1 MNWSQQSPQFLLFS
15 VIAVWCIGFVA
26 MIAGKSLST
35 RTASITAIVTGAL
48 LLILMSAAFFL
59 LARDFGGAQ
68 HLWTRGWI
76 GPRDL
81 EGAITVGILEDPLG
95 LAMIILSAVLTLVF
109 VSSRWLALQ
118 GEVRHYTG
126 ATLGL
131 SGVSLAWL
139 SSTPWLAFFGIG
151 IITLAGVV
159 GLGVDENREAAEK
172 ISRFGRERAW
182 GLIFAILG
190 AAVLAGQRGALGFQ
204 LGFAFPAQR
213 LDLFFDLAGGALLL
227 TGLYLHLQPF
237 PFLGWLVSDSGTP
250 RILLNQIFPA
260 LGVFALAIRFQP
272 ELQSVGL
279 LSIFGGWALF
289 SALLSVISGLSQNN
303 AKTALSLSTS
313 SAFSIAYAAL
323 CWGGVSSAI
332 LILIATSLSAFSLS
346 YAGSIR
352 EAGFKHGS
360 IKVAVILSTL
370 MATGMFGFVASAGYL
385 RFAEAIFSEP
395 LKIGPLMVVLLAQFL
410 LLWKVSWAFLRMK
423 TKEKLKE
430 AFEEKALSLIWT
442 YMLIIFSLAVFWT
455 GTLSGGLIQSNPDQ
469 VMPSWLALAIT
480 RAFGGLANDWSDASN
495 LGVVQGVY
503 WVTAGLALLLSYWI
517 VGRGEDVWLK
527 LFGKSEKAHRF
538 FDSGYGF
545 DRLGQ
550 RIVGLLVK
558 TGGGIENFFGKT
570 ISTNWIPKLLVAS
583 IRAPAVW
590 IDTVDNYLYEKSG
603 SALKRG
609 IEIPGKLL
617 QLIQNGDVQW
627 YLFFAMSCAL
637 AILIHFLRA

>member
-1 MNWSQQSPQFLLFS
+1 MNWSQQSPQLLLFS

-26 MIAGKSLST
+26 MVAGKSLKT
-35 RTASITAIVTGAL
+35 HTASITAIVTSAL

-59 LARDFGGAQ
+59 LVRDFGGTQ

-95 LAMIILSAVLTLVF
+95 LAMIVLSSVLTLIF
-109 VSSRWLALQ
+109 VSSRWLAPQ
-118 GEVRHYTG
+118 GEVRHYAG
-126 ATLGL
+126 AVLGL

-139 SSTPWLAFFGIG
+139 SSTPWLAFIGIG
-151 IITLAGVV
+151 IITLAGFV

-213 LDLFFDLAGGALLL
+213 LDSFFDLAGGALLL

-250 RILLNQIFPA
+250 RVLLNQIFPA

-279 LSIFGGWALF
+279 LPIFGGWALF

-303 AKTALSLSTS
+303 PKTALSLSVS

-323 CWGGVSSAI
+323 CWGGVGSAI
-332 LILIATSLSAFSLS
+332 LILIAASLSAFSLS
-346 YAGSIR
+346 YVGSIR

-360 IKVAVILSTL
+360 IKVALVLSTL
-370 MATGMFGFVASAGYL
+370 MAAGMFGFVASAGYL

-395 LKIGPLMVVLLAQFL
+395 LKIGALVFVLMAQFL
-410 LLWKVSWAFLRMK
+410 LLWKVGWAFLRVEPQK
-423 TKEKLKE
+423 AK
-430 AFEEKALSLIWT
+430 FEEKALSLVWT
-442 YMLIIFSLAVFWT
+442 YLLIIFSLALFWV
-455 GTLSGGLIQSNPDQ
+455 GTFSGGIIPGNPDQ

-480 RAFGGLANDWSDASN
+480 NAFGGPANDWVDASN

-503 WVTAGLALLLSYWI
+503 WATAGLALLLSYWI
-517 VGRGEDVWLK
+517 VGRGEDGWLK

-545 DRLGQ
+545 DRLGA
-550 RIVGLLVK
+550 RFVRVLVK
-558 TGGGIENFFGKT
+558 TGDGIESFFGKT

-583 IRAPAVW
+583 IRAPAIW
-590 IDTVDNYLYEKSG
+590 IDSADNYLYGKSG
-603 SALKRG
+603 SVLKRG